1 MVHVEQR
8 LEQIAVLRDGAERGA
23 ADACAMVAPLPGD
36 EPRARAL
43 SGKLVIGERSLE
55 RGIDRFRARVAE
67 GDAVEIAGRN
77 SARREANT
85 KAGACAVWNAGA

>member
-23 ADACAMVAPLPGD
+23 AEACAMVAPLPGD

-43 SGKLVIGERSLE
+43 SGKLVIGERNLE
-55 RGIDRFRARVAE
+55 RGIDRLGAQKKTRLRSPGA
-67 GDAVEIAGRN
+67 
-77 SARREANT
+77 SLARREASA
-85 KAGACAVWNAGA
+85 KAGACAVWKAGA